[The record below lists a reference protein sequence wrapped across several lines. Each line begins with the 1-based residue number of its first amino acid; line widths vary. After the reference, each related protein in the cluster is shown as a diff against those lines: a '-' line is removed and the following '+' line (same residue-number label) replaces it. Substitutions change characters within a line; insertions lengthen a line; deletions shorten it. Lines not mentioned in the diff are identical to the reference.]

1 MNLARFALRNPV
13 TILMAV
19 LGAIILGMI
28 SFSKLPVDMFPEI
41 TYPSITV
48 ATFYPGANPQ
58 DMERM
63 VTYPV
68 EKAVSTVNGVKYVS
82 SISRQGASLV
92 TVNFNWGTNL
102 DTAQSDVLQ
111 AVNLIHGNLPKE
123 CQYPIIR
130 KFDVSQISVIYIA
143 LMGGGLNEG
152 ELYDLAYNVVE
163 PEIEHVSNVASAR
176 VGGGKIREIC
186 VRFDRERLQAF
197 NLSAE
202 SVIQAVQQANLIIPS
217 GDIKA
222 GPYDYRLFTETQFS
236 LVKPIENII
245 VTNVQKRP
253 VYIRDIGKVIDD
265 FADQTNIIRV
275 NGQPAVSLGVQKTSG
290 TNTIEVVD
298 GVRKVMPKIQKM
310 LPPGVVMLEL
320 FDQSTYIR
328 NSITNLQQEALMGA
342 VLAVLVILVF
352 LRNLRSTVIVSLS
365 IPISIVC
372 AFILL
377 YFGNLSL
384 NIFTLG
390 GLALGVGRLVDD
402 AIVVLENIYRHRNA
416 GESPYEASVQGSGE
430 VGLAVLASTITTI
443 VVFLPVAFITGIA
456 KLLFTPLALTVAFSL
471 IASYF
476 VSLTVIPVLSRKY
489 LRPESDVLP
498 DSPSFL
504 ERMKRRFKGWFERI
518 DTGYQTTLA
527 WALAHRKTV
536 VLVVAGTFLC
546 SLPLYFFI
554 GTEFFPSMDESQF
567 RFIVQL
573 PVGTRLE
580 ESGRVAA
587 RMEKIIRQT
596 IGKETLATQ
605 VNFGI
610 PSGSVSA
617 IYSQN
622 SGPHMGWIR
631 ARLVDPGKRTLSS
644 DALMDKLR
652 PKLLQKFPGVRI
664 FFVSGGIVSRLI
676 SFGNDN
682 PIDIEI
688 IGYDFQKGEKLA
700 EEVEAIVH
708 STPGA
713 KDVRVSRE
721 QDYPQQNIVIDRER
735 AALLGLNVA
744 QIAQSIQTFINGY
757 PASVFSD
764 PQTGNQYDITV
775 RSQEGDR
782 SSLSDLSRIF
792 LFNSQGRPI
801 SLDNIAAISR
811 GAGPI
816 QIERKYQQRIIHVTA
831 NNFGRDL
838 GSVAKDVQAKLDK
851 LSLPPNFKINVTGA
865 VESQRESF
873 VSLLGALILAVVLVY
888 MVLASQFKS
897 LVDPFIIMFSVPLG
911 VIGVLWALFLTDINL
926 SVTSFMGII
935 MMAGI
940 VVSNGI
946 LLVDYTNR
954 LRGRGMGLQEAVIL
968 AGRTRLR
975 PILMTT
981 LCTILGLIPMA
992 IGLGEGAE
1000 SNAPM
1005 AIAVIGG
1012 LSVSTLLTLIFI
1024 PTLYTIFET
1033 RFKRKIAQE
1042 GESSPLQAYGA

>member
-1 MNLARFALRNPV
+1 MNLARFALRNPI

-48 ATFYPGANPQ
+48 GTFYPGANPQ
-58 DMERM
+58 DMERT

-92 TVNFNWGTNL
+92 TIYFNWGTNL
-102 DTAQSDVLQ
+102 DSAQSDVLQ
-111 AVNLIHGNLPKE
+111 AVNLIHGDLPKDVG
-123 CQYPIIR
+123 YPIIR

-143 LMGGGLNEG
+143 LMGGGLTEG
-152 ELYDLAYNVVE
+152 QLYDLAYNVVE
-163 PEIEHVSNVASAR
+163 PEIEHVTNVASAR
-176 VGGGKIREIC
+176 VGGGK
-186 VRFDRERLQAF
+186 VRQIQIHFDRQRLQAF
-197 NLSAE
+197 NLSPEAL
-202 SVIQAVQQANLIIPS
+202 ILAVQQANLILPS

-245 VTNVQKRP
+245 VSNFNKQP
-253 VYIRDIGKVIDD
+253 VYIRDIGQVRDD
-265 FADQTNIIRV
+265 FEEQTNLIRV

-290 TNTIEVVD
+290 TNTIQVVD
-298 GVRKVMPKIQKM
+298 DVRKAFPRIKKL
-310 LPPGVVMLEL
+310 LPPGVEMVEL
-320 FDQSTYIR
+320 FDQSIYIR
-328 NSITNLQQEALMGA
+328 NSITNLQHEALIGA
-342 VLAVLVILVF
+342 GLAVLVILIF
-352 LRNLRSTVIVSLS
+352 LRNLRSTMIVSLS

-377 YFGNLSL
+377 YFSNLSL
-384 NIFTLG
+384 NVFTLG

-402 AIVVLENIYRHRNA
+402 AIVVLENIYRHRTA
-416 GESPYEASVQGSGE
+416 GQSPEEASIQGSGE
-430 VGLAVLASTITTI
+430 VGLAVLASTVTTI

-489 LRPESDVLP
+489 LQPEADEVLP
-498 DSPSFL
+498 PSPTSPQRL
-504 ERMKRRFKGWFERI
+504 KWRLKGMFDRI
-518 DTGYQTTLA
+518 DTAYQSILG
-527 WALAHRKTV
+527 WALHHRRTV
-536 VLVVAGTFLC
+536 VLGVLIVLLG
-546 SLPLYFFI
+546 SLPLYFLI
-554 GTEFFPSMDESQF
+554 GSEFFPSMDESQF
-567 RFIVQL
+567 RFWVQL

-580 ESGRVAA
+580 ESGRVAG
-587 RMEKIIRQT
+587 EIEEVIRET
-596 IGKETLATQ
+596 IGPETRAIQ
-605 VNFGI
+605 VNFGL
-610 PSGSVSA
+610 PSGTVSA

-622 SGPHMGWIR
+622 TGPHMGWIR
-631 ARLVDPGKRTLSS
+631 CRLVDPTERTLSS
-644 DALMDKLR
+644 DALMEKLR
-652 PKLLQKFPGVRI
+652 PKLLQKFPGTKI
-664 FFVSGGIVSRLI
+664 FFTSGGIVKMLI
-676 SFGNDN
+676 SFGYEN
-682 PIDIEI
+682 PIDVEI
-688 IGYDFQKGEKLA
+688 LGYDLRISEKLA
-700 EEVEAIVH
+700 EEVAAIVR
-708 STPGA
+708 STEGA

-735 AALLGLNVA
+735 AALLGLSVA
-744 QIAQSIQTFINGY
+744 QVARAVQTFINGY
-757 PASVFSD
+757 DASIFSD
-764 PQTGNQYDITV
+764 PYTGNQYDITV
-775 RSQEGDR
+775 QAQVSDR
-782 SSLSDLSRIF
+782 SSLGDLSQIF
-792 LFNSQGRPI
+792 VFNSQGKPI
-801 SLDNIAAISR
+801 PLDNIASISK

-831 NNFGRDL
+831 NTFGRDL
-838 GSVAKDVQAKLDK
+838 GSVAKDIQSRLDQ
-851 LSLPPNFKINVTGA
+851 LQLPPNFKINVTGA

-873 VSLLGALILAVVLVY
+873 IALLGAFILAVVLVY

-897 LVDPFIIMFSVPLG
+897 LIDPFIIMFSVPLG
-911 VIGVLWALFLTDINL
+911 LIGVLWALFLTETNL

-954 LRGRGMGLQEAVIL
+954 LRSRGMPLEEAVVL
-968 AGRTRLR
+968 GGRTRLR

-992 IGLGEGAE
+992 IGLGEGSE

-1012 LSVSTLLTLIFI
+1012 LSVSTLLTLVFI

-1033 RFKRKIAQE
+1033 RFKREIRQE
-1042 GESSPLQAYGA
+1042 GKEAP